1 MGGGG
6 SGRRGGSMEDGTNS
20 VSESEYMRVANED
33 IHAVSE
39 LRECESDRSMVGCV
53 SSRVTTRSGGK
64 WQRAQT

>member
-20 VSESEYMRVANED
+20 VSESEYMRVAHED

-39 LRECESDRSMVGCV
+39 LRECESDQSMVGCV
-53 SSRVTTRSGGK
+53 SSRAATPSGRR
-64 WQRAQT
+64 WR